1 MKEAFYR
8 KGMVL
13 AIICCFIGAG
23 VFPSISGNV
32 ENSDSNFYKKN
43 IFNVSNKGPGVDDWE
58 IIDTVGWWHFD
69 EGSDSNAFDCSSYGN
84 DGTCYS
90 TEWTTDTPDGSPYA
104 LRFSED
110 YNSVVIVDDNPSL
123 DFADLGEGEGFM
135 IDFWMEK
142 GQTPSPSHSGLVAKM
157 YQGGYNVLLLPD
169 GRVLFHIRN
178 QDVYHYVYSNTKMDE
193 NWHHIVAIWSGD
205 TMYMYVDDMSNP
217 ENSTYVGDFTLGEAG
232 NNKWLDIGNDWPTDW
247 DNPFDGMI
255 DEVRIS
261 IIIPAGGNRL
271 PCASFQWI
279 PKYPDVNT
287 PVTFDASE
295 SYDPDGEI
303 ISFEWDFGDGN
314 IGNGGQITHN
324 YTQPGLYEVELTVT
338 DNNGAQGSQKKE
350 IDIKNHRPI
359 VEILN
364 IKPTDEI
371 VCGIVTIT
379 GNASDPNDDQTL
391 QEVTVNVTNLIQ
403 TIPLPVEG
411 TTSWTCEWN
420 TNTNEFRD
428 GPWKIIA
435 ISHDNGGL
443 VSDPDIQRVWVDNTP
458 PLLPIILKPLNA
470 IYRND
475 VPWIAPFF
483 LPVIIGDI
491 TIMAQVID
499 IPWGAKEVKYFID
512 GELIYTDWNL
522 TKSPLSLSTCK
533 YDDVDFGLK
542 LLEVRAYDYCG
553 NEKAFIPKFIFKLI

>member
-1 MKEAFYR
+1 MKNNIW
-8 KGMVL
+8 K
-13 AIICCFIGAG
+13 IGLVIAVITILLG
-23 VFPSISGNV
+23 TSFTSSISIKTSSEPVGNNNEPQQIPV
-32 ENSDSNFYKKN
+32 E
-43 IFNVSNKGPGVDDWE
+43 DWE

-69 EGSDSNAFDCSSYGN
+69 EGSDSYAFDCSSYGN

-104 LRFSED
+104 LRFSKD

-142 GQTPSPSHSGLVAKM
+142 NQTPSPSHSGLVAKM

-271 PCASFQWI
+271 PCASFEWTPQ
-279 PKYPDVNT
+279 YPDVNT

-295 SYDPDGEI
+295 SDDPDGEI
-303 ISFEWDFGDGN
+303 ISFEWDLGDGN
-314 IGNGGQITHN
+314 IGTEEQITHT
-324 YTQPGLYEVELTVT
+324 YTQPGQYEVELTVI
-338 DNNGAQGSQKKE
+338 DNDGAQAKLKKE
-350 IDIKNHRPI
+350 ITIESHRPT

-379 GNASDPNDDQTL
+379 GSASDPNDDQTL

-420 TNTNEFRD
+420 TNEFRD

-435 ISHDNGGL
+435 KSQDNGGL

-475 VPWIAPFF
+475 MPWISPFF
-483 LPVIIGDI
+483 LPVIIGPI
-491 TIMAQVID
+491 TIMVQVID
-499 IPWGAKEVKYFID
+499 IPWGVKEVKYFID
-512 GELIYTDWNL
+512 GEFKHTDKNF
-522 TKSPLSLSTCK
+522 TKSPISLSTWK

-542 LLEVRAYDYCG
+542 LLEFRAYDYCG
-553 NEKAFIPKFIFKLI
+553 NEKQPFFPKYIFKVI